1 MSYWFIKTLL
11 VLGLFLVGFLMM
23 RPARSAGHL
32 ALRRLAVMA
41 IIFLAAISVIF
52 PEVVGRL
59 AQAIGVTSGVNLLV
73 YILVLAMFTQMAIG
87 YRRDAV
93 NERKLTR
100 LARAIA
106 LNSAPKPPGFHDTSP
121 GQGSAE
127 CDFSCG
133 PDQTGP
139 PKGNNGE

>member
-1 MSYWFIKTLL
+1 MSYWVIKTLL
-11 VLGLFLVGFLMM
+11 VLGLFLVGYLMM
-23 RPARSAGHL
+23 RPTTSAGHL

-41 IIFLAAISVIF
+41 IIIVAAVSVIF

-87 YRRDAV
+87 YRRDSV

-106 LNSAPKPPGFHDTSP
+106 LNAAPKPPGYNPPSGEAAAADTERP
-121 GQGSAE
+121 G
-127 CDFSCG
+127 G
-133 PDQTGP
+133 PNPLGGP
-139 PKGNNGE
+139 AGHNAK